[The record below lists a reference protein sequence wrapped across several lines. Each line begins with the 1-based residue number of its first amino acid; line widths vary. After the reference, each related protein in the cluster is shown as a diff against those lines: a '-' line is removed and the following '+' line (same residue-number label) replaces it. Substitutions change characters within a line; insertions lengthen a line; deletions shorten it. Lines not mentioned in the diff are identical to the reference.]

1 MPEAVLAPTL
11 GLGASGVSTNGS
23 TAPTPSERK
32 VAADFLRA
40 TGGLS
45 SWSSVLP
52 IGIDGGVHLARRR
65 RLRHTNQTTI
75 ATMSRMPPATPPAIA
90 PIGLEAEGAALG
102 VGLFVELFLLV
113 LGLPV
118 GVGVGDNI
126 GGLWNETQPE
136 NLCHELGNSRCLS
149 DCKYVELG

>member
-65 RLRHTNQTTI
+65 RLRHTNQTTT
-75 ATMSRMPPATPPAIA
+75 ATMNRMPPATPPAIA
-90 PIGLEAEGAALG
+90 PMGLEAEGVVLG
-102 VGLFVELFLLV
+102 AGLFVELFLSV

-118 GVGVGDNI
+118 GVVVGDSI

-136 NLCHELGNSRCLS
+136 NLCYRLGNSRCLS